1 MERQYS
7 FSKFLLCILVAI
19 LAVMNVFT
27 QLMGSSA
34 VSLAVTFLTIALF
47 VLNNAWNELQEN
59 IHVNQIVLLFAAVII
74 YSFISGFIG
83 KNYQQML
90 RAEVI
95 CFASLLI
102 GSSFFYIYKKE
113 IYIALKT
120 FCFFITISC
129 IYYMFT
135 YSSLGAY
142 GYALKNNFSPMI
154 LFSVL
159 ILHTLRKEWFRH
171 QAIAWIV
178 ILFQIFVIFSTDCR
192 SVAVTTLAFIIW
204 FGIQALRKIKS
215 SSRNYLLG
223 AVFIV
228 VLIFVFRNQLSDLI
242 YSGLR
247 LGILEE
253 SGAEKYSAN
262 RIPMIINGMTLWSES
277 VFNVVFGA
285 SSGSYVECF
294 YVDTLVYR
302 GFIGLVAFVALFIKI
317 IKELIYCISSTVT
330 EYFDFSKIGLYV
342 FIAGLMIGIF
352 EAGAPFVQGST
363 YFIMWFLIGT
373 TFSCPEA
380 GIMQKDE

>member
-27 QLMGSSA
+27 QLIGSSA
-34 VSLAVTFLTIALF
+34 VALAVTCLTIALF

-74 YSFISGFIG
+74 YSFVSGFIG

-90 RAEVI
+90 RAEII

-102 GSSFFYIYKKE
+102 GSSFFYIYKKG

-129 IYYMFT
+129 IYYMVT

-159 ILHTLRKEWFRH
+159 ILYSLRKEWFRH
-171 QAIAWIV
+171 QTIAWVV

-204 FGIQALRKIKS
+204 FGIQALRKIRS

-223 AVFIV
+223 VILV
-228 VLIFVFRNQLSDLI
+228 VALIFVFRNQLLDLI

-253 SGAEKYSAN
+253 SGTEKYSAN

-285 SSGSYVECF
+285 STGSYVECF
-294 YVDTLVYR
+294 YVDTLVFR
-302 GFIGLVAFVALFIKI
+302 GLIGLVAFVVLFIKI
-317 IKELIYCISSTVT
+317 IKELIYCISTTNT

-342 FIAGLMIGIF
+342 FIASLTIGIF
-352 EAGAPFVQGST
+352 EAGAPFIQGST
-363 YFIMWFLIGT
+363 YFIMWFLIGA
-373 TFSCPEA
+373 TFSCPEV
-380 GIMQKDE
+380 GFMQRDE